1 MSKVGFAQADISCNS
16 GTPIGGNVRLDNAT
30 RGIHDPLHAT
40 IAVIESG
47 AESQV
52 LVGLDLVSA
61 PSSLVDAISS
71 EIERRTGISAMS
83 VFISATHTH
92 SGPDVMQG
100 GGMVERDY
108 SAVDA
113 WRDAS
118 VPAIA
123 EAAAEAQAN
132 AVPSSLRYG
141 SMDVPGLSFNRR
153 LAHRDGTT
161 HMNWE
166 ALEPGDVIAELGP
179 VDNELLVMTFSNEHG
194 VPLGTLVH
202 FTLHPAI
209 LVGHDWL
216 ISADY
221 VAETSAAISSSLS
234 DTPVLFLNGAL
245 GNINHIDYR
254 DAGRAIGF
262 DESSRVG
269 RTLGNAAV
277 SVLYRETVELDLDFV
292 ETHVL
297 PVTLAQRTVDREKLE
312 NAHWALDANA
322 GFAVEA
328 LDGIPKEAYAL
339 WTTGVGRRL
348 TPLLSI
354 EVSVVRLDKVVLVYV
369 PFEVFVEF
377 GLEIRKAFPDHIV
390 RVVSIGGG
398 YYGYLPTAKAFAE
411 GGYEPTMGTSTIEC
425 GQGEYLFHE
434 ITTMLRSILIEREK

>member
-1 MSKVGFAQADISCNS
+1 M
-16 GTPIGGNVRLDNAT
+16 GGNVRVDDLT

-40 IAVIESG
+40 IVVIESG
-47 AESQV
+47 AEARV

-61 PSSLVDAISS
+61 PSTLVDAISS
-71 EIERRTGISAMS
+71 QIERRTGISAMS
-83 VFISATHTH
+83 VFVSATHTH

-100 GGMVERDY
+100 GGFVERDY

-113 WRDAS
+113 WREAS

-123 EAAAEAQAN
+123 EAAAVAQAN
-132 AVPSSLRYG
+132 AVPASLRYG
-141 SMDVPGLSFNRR
+141 STDAMHLSFNRR
-153 LAHRDGTT
+153 LAHSDGTT

-166 ALEPGDVIAELGP
+166 ALEPDDVIAELGP
-179 VDNELLVMTFSNEHG
+179 VDNELLVMTFSNERG
-194 VPLGTLVH
+194 APLGTLVH

-216 ISADY
+216 ISADFI
-221 VAETSAAISSSLS
+221 AETSDAISSSLNG
-234 DTPVLFLNGAL
+234 TPVLFLNGAL

-262 DESSRVG
+262 NESDRVG
-269 RTLGNAAV
+269 RSLGQAAV
-277 SVLYRETVELDLDFV
+277 GVLDRETIELDLDSV
-292 ETHVL
+292 ETRIL
-297 PVTLAQRTVDREKLE
+297 PVTLAQRTVGREQLE
-312 NAHWALDANA
+312 NARRILDANA
-322 GFAVEA
+322 GLAIEA

-339 WTTGVGRRL
+339 WTIGVGRRL
-348 TPLLSI
+348 APLLSI
-354 EVSVVRLDKVVLVYV
+354 EVSVVRLDKVVFVYV

-377 GLEIRKAFPDHIV
+377 GLEIRKAFPNHVV

-434 ITTMLRSILIEREK
+434 ITKMLRSIL